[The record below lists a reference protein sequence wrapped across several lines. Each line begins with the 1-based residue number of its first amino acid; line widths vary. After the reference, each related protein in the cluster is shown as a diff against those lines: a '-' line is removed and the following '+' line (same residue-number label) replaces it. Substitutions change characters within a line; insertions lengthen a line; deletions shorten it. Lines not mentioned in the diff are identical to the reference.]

1 LKPRKRVVFTII
13 ATIPLLAELR
23 GVIQR
28 EKFVRQLRARSVS
41 IDDLLD
47 GYIELV
53 EMVPPAD
60 LSAAVAG
67 DPDDDTVLAAA
78 LGGRADLIVS
88 GDAHLLNMKHYQNI
102 PIVPVVDAVKRVARD
117 APARS

>member
-1 LKPRKRVVFTII
+1 M
-13 ATIPLLAELR
+13 
-23 GVIQR
+23 
-28 EKFVRQLRARSVS
+28 RQLRARSVS

-67 DPDDDTVLAAA
+67 DPDDDMVLAAA

-102 PIVPVVDAVKRVARD
+102 PIVPV
-117 APARS
+117 STQ